1 MEVLNKIDSDAYS
14 LNIEEPEVR
23 TYTGEKI
30 LCKKIFNPWVIDKN
44 HQLVHSLIQAV
55 QKNKIPID
63 LGYWP
68 FCTNGVESMG
78 NRKINTIGFGPGNE
92 ELAHTT
98 DEYVEI
104 QQLQD
109 AYKVYQDLINIVDN
123 Q

>member
-1 MEVLNKIDSDAYS
+1 M
-14 LNIEEPEVR
+14 
-23 TYTGEKI
+23 
-30 LCKKIFNPWVIDKN
+30 
-44 HQLVHSLIQAV
+44 

-78 NRKINTIGFGPGNE
+78 NRKISTIGFGPGNE

-109 AYKVYQDLINIVDN
+109 AYKVYQD
-123 Q
+123 